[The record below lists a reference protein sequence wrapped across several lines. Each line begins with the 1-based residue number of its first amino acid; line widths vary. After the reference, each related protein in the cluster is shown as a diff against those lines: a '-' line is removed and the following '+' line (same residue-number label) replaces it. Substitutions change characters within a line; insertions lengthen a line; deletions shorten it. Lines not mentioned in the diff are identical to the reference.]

1 MFLNDVVIDNILVF
15 KKISSSVRNYKY
27 FVGYLDDWK
36 SKPFILILPKTIA
49 YIKSFDGGT
58 KWMYC

>member
-1 MFLNDVVIDNILVF
+1 MFLNDIVINILVL

-36 SKPFILILPKTIA
+36 SKPFILILPKTSA

-58 KWMYC
+58 K